1 MNDPSPYIALDRQIR
16 ELLAERMERGATD
29 ELDRRL
35 AALIVEARRIEQAGW
50 FS

>member
-1 MNDPSPYIALDRQIR
+1 MISFPWIALDRKIR
-16 ELLAERMERGATD
+16 ELLAERMERGATE

-35 AALIVEARRIEQAGW
+35 MTLIEEQRRVERAGW